1 MSYIDEEAGGQ
12 GGVITSSP
20 KRSPFSSPKPYPTQV
35 PDEEAEVKEGEEPP
49 TKSVPKTTQV
59 LPTPT
64 LTHLV
69 GAEDHACAC
78 RVPAVYFASEPYLG
92 P

>member
-1 MSYIDEEAGGQ
+1 M
-12 GGVITSSP
+12 ITSSP
-20 KRSPFSSPKPYPTQV
+20 KRSPTSSPKPYPTQV

-78 RVPAVYFASEPYLG
+78 RVPAVYFASEP
-92 P
+92 